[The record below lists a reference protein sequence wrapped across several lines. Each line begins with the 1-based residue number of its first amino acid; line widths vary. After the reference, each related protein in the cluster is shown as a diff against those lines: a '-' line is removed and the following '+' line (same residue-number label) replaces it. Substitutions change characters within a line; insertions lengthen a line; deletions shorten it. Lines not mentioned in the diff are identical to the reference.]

1 MSLVLASYRNR
12 DSRGSVV
19 AGLTVALVLLL
30 TPCCEV
36 FAALAVADVP
46 ANTDASHA
54 HHHDDSDAP
63 PSGEHCAPWLDQA
76 FIVPGGDAV
85 LPTSGPSGVDAT
97 PRHEQVSVRIA
108 RTASVVPH
116 AGAPPPTRALYLL
129 TSRFLL

>member
-1 MSLVLASYRNR
+1 MSFRSKNGQRLARAVSTVLA
-12 DSRGSVV
+12 
-19 AGLTVALVLLL
+19 VALVLLL

-46 ANTDASHA
+46 AKTDASHA

-63 PSGEHCAPWLDQA
+63 PSGEHCAPWLEQA

-85 LPTSGPSGVDAT
+85 LPSSGPSGIDA
-97 PRHEQVSVRIA
+97 PLSYKWPSVQFPHMAGVI
-108 RTASVVPH
+108 PH
-116 AGAPPPTRALYLL
+116 AGAPPPARALYLL

>member
-1 MSLVLASYRNR
+1 MSLRSKNRQRFVRATSTVLA
-12 DSRGSVV
+12 
-19 AGLTVALVLLL
+19 VALVLLL

-36 FAALAVADVP
+36 FAAPAVGDAP
-46 ANTDASHA
+46 ANTDVSHA
-54 HHHDDSDAP
+54 HHHDDDPAP
-63 PSGEHCAPWLDQA
+63 PSGEHCAPWLEQA

-85 LPTSGPSGVDAT
+85 LPSSGTSGVDAA
-97 PRHEQVSVRIA
+97 PLHEQVSVPIT